1 MCKKLIV
8 KVLVVAV
15 LFSAAALADV
25 DESGRLI
32 VPETSVAPVIDGEL
46 EDVWQNVGEESLLIT
61 DIINAGGNVP
71 PDDDSDLSGIFKV
84 MYDADNIY
92 FFLAVQDSVLDYEF
106 SDYRGDSV
114 EIYFDGDNSK
124 GSSYDGIN
132 DNQIRINTDDA
143 VLDDL
148 GKNLPIDGTTFK
160 VLLTDTGYNIEA
172 AFPLVVLQLV
182 PEQTF
187 GFEVQLNDNDGGGD
201 RETMIRWFSNDNNSW
216 QDASLF
222 GEAILVPEP
231 EPVDPGSDGLVA
243 YYAFENNAD
252 DSSGN
257 GLNGTLVGDPV
268 FVESL
273 ADYGMALDLDGID
286 DVVELGKFDVIGQI
300 TLATWVKADDF
311 EINDARIISKA
322 NEWGGNDHWWM
333 LSTISE
339 TSLRFR
345 LKTDDG
351 QETATLISDPV
362 LEAGV
367 WAHVAAAWD
376 GSTMRIYKDGVEV
389 ANQEKGG
396 SAVAVDPDIS
406 VAIGSQPSDAFASDP
421 ARVVKFFDGLID
433 EAHIYERA
441 LSEGEFLYLA
451 GERATPVD
459 PGANGLAAFYSLD
472 NDVLD
477 SSGNGND
484 GTIVGNPTWIDGV
497 QGTAL
502 EFHGLGA
509 AGGGGD
515 YIDCGNDASLDIPG
529 PISIALWI
537 KPGADD
543 PEGQGTET
551 APMAKAMSGISPWN
565 WQVRYGWNSPQPYMA
580 FTFNTSPRAWAYVG
594 QNLIRNEWA
603 HIACSHDGA
612 TLKCYLDGAQT
623 DSTPMGEIATG
634 EAPVLIGSDGWGCDW
649 IGGIDEV
656 AIYDRDLSDGEI
668 LYLAGYRADADGAD
682 PSLSIHYTFD
692 EVGAVVADQSGKG
705 HDGAVVGEVTAD
717 PAGMIAGAAK
727 FANAGYLD
735 LDGPS
740 FAAEDIP
747 TSGITLAAWIKCEN
761 NGSHHAL
768 FNARASDQTWLVHP
782 EARSNGEFRWLLR
795 SYGGTTMFDIRAGA
809 VTWDEWLHFAGTYD
823 KASAKAAL
831 CINGELVSE
840 MDVAS
845 PDDIAGD
852 WGLGAR
858 VGKNIDD
865 ARPFTG
871 LMDEFRLYTRALS
884 QDEIVDMMAGM

>member
-1 MCKKLIV
+1 MCKKRIFW
-8 KVLVVAV
+8 VLVVAV
-15 LFSAAALADV
+15 LFSGAAMAEL

-46 EDVWQNVGEESLLIT
+46 DDVWQDASEESLLIT
-61 DIINAGGNVP
+61 DIINATSAVP
-71 PDDDSDLSGIFKV
+71 EDESDLSGAFKV
-84 MYDADNIY
+84 MYDDDNFY
-92 FFLAVQDSVLDYEF
+92 FFIAVQDSVLDYTF
-106 SDYRGDSV
+106 SDWQGDSV
-114 EIYFDGDNSK
+114 EIFFDGDNSK
-124 GSSYDGIN
+124 GSTYDGVN
-132 DNQIRINTDDA
+132 DNQIRINTDDVELA
-143 VLDDL
+143 DI
-148 GKNLPIDGTTFK
+148 GSSLPVDGTAFK
-160 VLLTDTGYNIEA
+160 VLLTDVGYNIEA
-172 AFPLVVLQLV
+172 AFPLEKLQIV
-182 PEQTF
+182 PENVF
-187 GFEVQLNDNDGGGD
+187 GFEVQLNDNDDGSG

-216 QDASLF
+216 SDASLF
-222 GEAILVPEP
+222 GEAVLVPEV
-231 EPVDPGSDGLVA
+231 EPVNPGSDGLVA

-257 GLNGTLVGDPV
+257 GLNGSLVGDPV
-268 FVESL
+268 FVEGL

-300 TLATWVKADDF
+300 TLAAWVKADDF
-311 EINDARIISKA
+311 EINDARMISKA

-367 WAHVAAAWD
+367 WAHVAVTWD

-389 ANQEKGG
+389 AGQEKSGT
-396 SAVAVDPDIS
+396 AVAVDPDIS

-421 ARVVKFFDGLID
+421 AHVVKFFDGLID

-441 LSEGEFLYLA
+441 LSEGELLYLA
-451 GERATPVD
+451 GERAIPVD

-612 TLKCYLDGAQT
+612 TLKCYLDGAVT

-656 AIYDRDLSDGEI
+656 AIYDRGLSDGEI
-668 LYLAGYRADADGAD
+668 RYLAGYREKENLLLNPSFEEDEAILDDPDWVQWCTWNPAEGAGSNATIVDTESADGAK
-682 PSLSIHYTFD
+682 SLRIEPKGIENWHFIVLYLPIMVDMDKNYDVSFWAKAEEPRPLTLQLKAEDNSINAWGATDFELTTEWAEYSYTS
-692 EVGAVVADQSGKG
+692 EVLIDNVKLEILCSGT
-705 HDGAVVGEVTAD
+705 EV
-717 PAGMIAGAAK
+717 P
-727 FANAGYLD
+727 FWLD
-735 LDGPS
+735 L
-740 FAAEDIP
+740 
-747 TSGITLAAWIKCEN
+747 
-761 NGSHHAL
+761 
-768 FNARASDQTWLVHP
+768 
-782 EARSNGEFRWLLR
+782 
-795 SYGGTTMFDIRAGA
+795 
-809 VTWDEWLHFAGTYD
+809 
-823 KASAKAAL
+823 
-831 CINGELVSE
+831 VSVVE
-840 MDVAS
+840 
-845 PDDIAGD
+845 G
-852 WGLGAR
+852 
-858 VGKNIDD
+858 N
-865 ARPFTG
+865 
-871 LMDEFRLYTRALS
+871 
-884 QDEIVDMMAGM
+884 

>member
-441 LSEGEFLYLA
+441 LSEGELLYLA
-451 GERATPVD
+451 GERAPVD
-459 PGANGLAAFYSLD
+459 PGIENLMAYYPLD
-472 NDVLD
+472 NDANDVSANNNHGTLSGDPQWVL
-477 SSGNGND
+477 GAIGE
-484 GTIVGNPTWIDGV
+484 
-497 QGTAL
+497 AL
-502 EFHGLGA
+502 EFDGIDDHV
-509 AGGGGD
+509 
-515 YIDCGNDASLDIPG
+515 DCGNDPSLDITG
-529 PISIALWI
+529 PITIGAWVYPNGSGSSSYPRIVD
-537 KPGADD
+537 KSDGTGGADPGYKMYLRSAD
-543 PEGQGTET
+543 NYLVTLSAGGVYLN
-551 APMAKAMSGISPWN
+551 SSIS
-565 WQVRYGWNSPQPYMA
+565 
-580 FTFNTSPRAWAYVG
+580 
-594 QNLIRNEWA
+594 
-603 HIACSHDGA
+603 A
-612 TLKCYLDGAQT
+612 TLDDWNYVAFVTDGTQRKLFLNGVWEIWDESALPVSSSNPLFLG
-623 DSTPMGEIATG
+623 DSPA
-634 EAPVLIGSDGWGCDW
+634 GSRPLNG
-649 IGGIDEV
+649 IIDEV
-656 AIYDRDLSDGEI
+656 TIY
-668 LYLAGYRADADGAD
+668 
-682 PSLSIHYTFD
+682 
-692 EVGAVVADQSGKG
+692 
-705 HDGAVVGEVTAD
+705 
-717 PAGMIAGAAK
+717 
-727 FANAGYLD
+727 N
-735 LDGPS
+735 
-740 FAAEDIP
+740 
-747 TSGITLAAWIKCEN
+747 
-761 NGSHHAL
+761 
-768 FNARASDQTWLVHP
+768 
-782 EARSNGEFRWLLR
+782 
-795 SYGGTTMFDIRAGA
+795 
-809 VTWDEWLHFAGTYD
+809 
-823 KASAKAAL
+823 
-831 CINGELVSE
+831 
-840 MDVAS
+840 
-845 PDDIAGD
+845 
-852 WGLGAR
+852 
-858 VGKNIDD
+858 
-865 ARPFTG
+865 
-871 LMDEFRLYTRALS
+871 RALS
-884 QDEIVDMMAGM
+884 EPEVRFIAGER